1 MMIILTA
8 AAIAAAQ
15 PAPASQAPAGPPAG
29 HGAGHA
35 GHAGHGQMQHGEN
48 CPCCDHG
55 GSSPDR
61 DCCAE
66 HAQHRGHDDRH

>member
-15 PAPASQAPAGPPAG
+15 PAPAPQAPAGPPAG
-29 HGAGHA
+29 HGA